1 MIIPLIVNQV
11 SDNIDESAFSIENK
25 ARSAKPALGLFWRNL
40 IDEAFLIEKFED
52 STRTIEAT
60 KSFRF
65 ADIKFYA
72 SQKDIKL
79 IHRES
84 DLGNFTSFKDAY
96 DFISHRPVI

>member
-1 MIIPLIVNQV
+1 MNVIIPLIVNQV

-52 STRTIEAT
+52 SKRTIEVT

-65 ADIKFYA
+65 A
-72 SQKDIKL
+72 
-79 IHRES
+79 
-84 DLGNFTSFKDAY
+84 
-96 DFISHRPVI
+96 VIYCIPMQFSSV

>member
-1 MIIPLIVNQV
+1 MNQV

-79 IHRES
+79 IS
-84 DLGNFTSFKDAY
+84 NFTSFKVAY
-96 DFISHRPVI
+96 DFISRRPVIELILG

>member
-1 MIIPLIVNQV
+1 MNQV

-79 IHRES
+79 IS
-84 DLGNFTSFKDAY
+84 NFISFKDAY
-96 DFISHRPVI
+96 DFISRRPVI

>member
-1 MIIPLIVNQV
+1 MNQV

-40 IDEAFLIEKFED
+40 IDEAFFIEKFED

-79 IHRES
+79 IS
-84 DLGNFTSFKDAY
+84 NFTSFKDAY
-96 DFISHRPVI
+96 DFISRRPVI